1 MKEKRKE
8 EPMSERIEPW
18 KAPPDQK
25 EGVQGMSK
33 GAGVGMASILLIVM
47 VLAFTTFGV
56 LSLVSAMTDVRMSRK
71 AWGTAAAYYQ
81 AEGRL
86 QEQLAKLD
94 ADLLA
99 GRAEIPEQGLWEL
112 KEDVQEVQ
120 QLLLI
125 VEHRDGTEQ
134 EEGRYRVLW
143 QRLVNTVEW
152 NPEPGIDIWDGGM

>member
-1 MKEKRKE
+1 
-8 EPMSERIEPW
+8 MSENLERW
-18 KAPPDQK
+18 KALPK
-25 EGVQGMSK
+25 RGEEVQGMSK
-33 GAGVGMASILLIVM
+33 GTGVGMASILLIVM

-56 LSLVSAMTDVRMSRK
+56 LSLVSAMSDVRMSRK
-71 AWGTAAAYYQ
+71 ASATAAAYYQ

-86 QEQLAKLD
+86 QKQLAELD

-125 VEHRDGTEQ
+125 VENQ
-134 EEGRYRVLW
+134 EEAGKGEGRYRVLW

-152 NPEPGIDIWDGGM
+152 NPGPGVNIWDGGM

>member
-1 MKEKRKE
+1 MSRNRE
-8 EPMSERIEPW
+8 EW
-18 KAPPDQK
+18 KALPGDGD
-25 EGVQGMSK
+25 EARGISRGT
-33 GAGVGMASILLIVM
+33 GVGMASILLIVM

-56 LSLVSAMTDVRMSRK
+56 LSLVSAMSDLKMSRK
-71 AWGTAAAYYQ
+71 ALTTASAYYQ

-86 QEQLAKLD
+86 QEQLAQLD
-94 ADLLA
+94 GELLLGNA
-99 GRAEIPEQGLWEL
+99 QIPEQGLWEF

-125 VEHRDGTEQ
+125 VEYQDGDSENG
-134 EEGRYRVLW
+134 ERYRVLW

>member
-1 MKEKRKE
+1 MSETSKRWE
-8 EPMSERIEPW
+8 EPPER
-18 KAPPDQK
+18 KDGA
-25 EGVQGMSK
+25 QGMSK

-56 LSLVSAMTDVRMSRK
+56 LSLVSAMSDVRMSRK
-71 AWGTAAAYYQ
+71 ALATAAAYYQ

-86 QEQLAKLD
+86 QERLSQLD
-94 ADLLA
+94 ADLFA

-125 VEHRDGTEQ
+125 VEHSDETQ
-134 EEGRYRVLW
+134 EDNGRYRVLW

>member
-1 MKEKRKE
+1 MSENLDRWKKLPERKE
-8 EPMSERIEPW
+8 E
-18 KAPPDQK
+18 A
-25 EGVQGMSK
+25 GGMSK
-33 GAGVGMASILLIVM
+33 GAGVGMASILLIVI

-56 LSLVSAMTDVRMSRK
+56 LSLVSALSDVRMSEK
-71 AWGTAAAYYQ
+71 AHATAAAYYQ

-86 QEQLAKLD
+86 QEQLAQLD
-94 ADLLA
+94 GDLLA
-99 GRAEIPEQGLWEL
+99 GRAQIPEQGLWEL

-125 VEHRDGTEQ
+125 VEKRQETE
-134 EEGRYRVLW
+134 EGGGRYRVLW